1 MDKFRWAYVGCGS
14 IANNTARS
22 ITRGDHAIAAV
33 YSRNLEKARDFAER
47 YGGKAFDNFGSL
59 LENGGFDGVYIAT
72 PHSSHADYAVR
83 AMDAGF
89 PVLCEKPVGVSVPEV
104 DRMLTAAREND
115 VYFCEAMWT
124 WFSDV
129 ALTVGK
135 WINGKRIGEI
145 RNVRM
150 EYAFPGVMASRNSR
164 LLTPETAG
172 GALLDIGVYPI
183 TYCYRLFGYPDS
195 IVCKGRLK
203 NGIDIAEIIRLG
215 YKGFECR
222 LDISLTRLGESCR
235 ITGTDGKISVPVFHM
250 AQLVS
255 LRTKMNREN
264 YTGRTDYLTEFTRAA
279 EEIRAGR
286 KESAFVPHSATRN
299 CMKIM
304 DECRKQLGLVYP
316 FEKGQSVPSSKFQV
330 PRF

>member
-1 MDKFRWAYVGCGS
+1 MDKFRWAYVGSGS

-47 YGGKAFDNFGSL
+47 YGGKAFDSFGSL
-59 LENGGFDGVYIAT
+59 LENGDFAGAYIAT

-104 DRMLTAAREND
+104 DRMLAAARKND

-129 ALTVGK
+129 ALNVRK
-135 WINGKRIGEI
+135 WIDEKKIGEI
-145 RNVRM
+145 KNVRM
-150 EYAFPGVMASRNSR
+150 EYAFPGVMANKNSR

-183 TYCYRLFGYPDS
+183 TYCYRLFGCPER
-195 IVCKGRLK
+195 IECKGRLK
-203 NGIDIAEIIRLG
+203 NGIDIAENIRLC
-215 YKGFECR
+215 YKGFDCR
-222 LDISLTRLGESCR
+222 LEISLTRLGESCR
-235 ITGTDGKISVPVFHM
+235 ITGTEGKISVPVFHA
-250 AQLVS
+250 AQLAT
-255 LRTKMNREN
+255 LKTKEKRKNF
-264 YTGRTDYLTEFTRAA
+264 TGRTDYLTEFTRAA
-279 EEIRAGR
+279 EEIRSGL
-286 KESAFVPHSATRN
+286 KESAFVPHAATRD
-299 CMKIM
+299 CMAIM

-316 FEKGQSVPSSKFQV
+316 FEKGQRIPGSKD
-330 PRF
+330 